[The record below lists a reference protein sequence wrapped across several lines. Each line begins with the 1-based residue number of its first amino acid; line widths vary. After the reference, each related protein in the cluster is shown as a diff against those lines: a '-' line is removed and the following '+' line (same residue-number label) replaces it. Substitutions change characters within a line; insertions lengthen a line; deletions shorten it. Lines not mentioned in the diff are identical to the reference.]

1 MKKKLSLLI
10 VALVG
15 IAAFAATMSLRDP
28 GETIKTVDGT
38 TTTWDLTAIT
48 ADMGNTLSI
57 LWTKNDNYYQ
67 SNGAVSESPA
77 FAGGIT
83 FIDTNGSG
91 GKCRIYFA
99 GDNPGQ
105 GFYFGGNAA
114 SMSVPVSAG
123 QTLIVTT
130 TGGGG
135 VKSQTEN
142 VSFTITGTGPYVST
156 ATIPEGVTEVKF
168 ARNAGSATYCTT
180 IVTKTES
187 KAPANLKVTSE
198 TALVLPLGNTSDI
211 SYTTDSKADVT
222 FESSAPEVATVSST
236 GVIEAVAS
244 GASVI
249 TVSQAETDDYQAG
262 VAQVSVAVPYVHT
275 YAAEYTIGN
284 ATYGF
289 SDANNNYYFTNGLT
303 MSNSGKKN
311 YGSGSL
317 DGSMK
322 YSANTEY
329 TINIP
334 EGVTI
339 TSATVTGRSNYASDA
354 NKAYWGNLFG
364 EDLSTEALPYSNED
378 PATKTVE
385 FAEGATGTLKFTP
398 AGNQVQY
405 IITLTANAS
414 PEPAENV
421 TSTYIF
427 TSANWTATKD
437 GEDANWTSGKNGA
450 GYSNN
455 GVQVTTNATGANAT
469 SPDTYDNISKIVV
482 TYNTNQSKGAGTLAV
497 KIGDN
502 EATTKNWAYSGSG
515 DGKTANFTAEFDYA
529 TPQSGAVTLTANTT
543 TNSIYVVS
551 VAITH
556 AKPAP
561 PAVATPTFSPEGGE
575 YTEVQTVTLACETVG
590 ATIFYALGSGEYT
603 EYTQPL
609 TISET
614 TTISAYAQKDEDK
627 SKVVSATYTIEL
639 PTATLAELNALSS
652 GATFTFGGAALV
664 VAKPNAKYVYIK
676 DATASSLIYD
686 ANGTMTAAAETGKT
700 ITAPW
705 SGKVSIYNKLFEL
718 VPDAAL
724 TVGEETTTIT
734 YPVKDLNYVVAEN
747 VNQVVKLEGVTYTL
761 GEGKNLTI
769 NSGELTVAGY
779 NQFGL
784 TITAA
789 EEGRTYNIVG
799 AIGRHN
805 DNIQFQPISIE
816 RVPAAKD
823 IEIAAADITD
833 GDITAAI
840 ETALAGDYANN
851 VTINLAAGNYTVSK
865 PIVAAGN
872 VIINGNGAS
881 IDASTLANPFI
892 TLSGTTEYV
901 TLPDNTKD
909 AAHLF
914 IESVILKDLTIKGM
928 PDAIIFDTQKTL
940 LKNLTIDNCD
950 IQVPNKVFI
959 NFQSKGYVETVTVKN
974 STIWSTNNAQFF
986 AQYGSRLKN
995 LNGAEVAG
1003 WLQTFDI
1010 RNSTF
1015 YNIATGKNVCDFQM
1029 NSQKCNVYT
1038 LKNNIFV
1045 NCGKEGQTVVGF
1057 NKGGTSPNPIWTVDG
1072 NIFNYNGADKSAA
1085 ETSKAGKKDGE
1096 NIVKNSIAGVV
1107 TFTDAANG
1115 DFGGSIDGQVAWG
1128 SEAPATVGDP
1138 RWTVTLDV
1146 TVAPAVPDGDY
1157 FVAGLSYDPL
1167 MWMNTTEGA
1176 ASKYG
1181 TQITT
1186 EYDKTTQTTALKV
1199 GEQYLQ
1205 ADLTLGA
1212 TAFGWTVDEDAVY
1225 GHNIYKMDGDKKMY
1239 IGTDNATN
1247 KLTLIEDATN
1257 SSIGWGF
1264 FYPDDFYG
1272 ALALREITGDIS
1284 GDMTLNEQ
1292 TGLWEYTAKQV
1303 EVTAEKQPA
1312 IQVVINGEAQR
1323 TYPAEP
1329 RVITLADMSETAE
1342 AGYYDITITYNDEGN
1357 VIAISGTKVEPVAEI
1372 TKVQISGA
1380 PYGVDQWTFVD
1391 FTADASQENVYT
1403 ATLDLSETIENY
1415 EFKLVINGGGSDAD
1429 NWGGWIGTNN
1439 VTIDAP
1445 EGWGYWTD
1453 ETEDNKTLW
1462 LYNSTTGYK
1471 TYTLTATWTPGDNAY
1486 KGWTLKIEGKN
1497 ERIAG
1502 DANLDNEVTVSDA
1515 VLAVSFVTDKETP
1528 TAEQLIAADLD
1539 KNNKVEITDVQGI
1552 INLALGIT
1560 EQTSASRAS
1569 ELADNTLSI
1578 DGNQLLLQNQTMF
1591 TGFQMDVT
1599 LENGAELNGVQ
1610 LSDRAKDM
1618 ILVYNKVGDNTW
1630 RIAAISLSR
1639 TAISGNDGCLLTF
1652 DVNGNGNVNIK
1663 NNIFT
1668 DANTQGYNL
1677 SLTAPTGISAVK
1689 AAMAEGTVVYD
1700 MQGRRVENPAKGL
1713 YIVNGKKVVL
1723 K

>member
-1 MKKKLSLLI
+1 M
-10 VALVG
+10 VALMS
-15 IAAFAATMSLRDP
+15 IAAFAATMSLRAP

-48 ADMGNTLSI
+48 ANMGITLSDS
-57 LWTKNDNYYQ
+57 WTSKSNYYE
-67 SNGAVSESPA
+67 SNKAVSESPA

-91 GKCRIYFA
+91 GKCRIYVA

-114 SMSVPVSAG
+114 SMTVPVSAG

-180 IVTKTES
+180 IVTKTEA

-222 FESSAPEVATVSST
+222 FGSSAPEVATVSST

-303 MSNSGKKN
+303 MSNSGNKN

-317 DGSMK
+317 EGSMK
-322 YSANTEY
+322 CSANTEY

-354 NKAYWGNLFG
+354 NQAYWGNLFG
-364 EDLSTEALPYSNED
+364 EDLSTVALPYSNED

-427 TSANWTATKD
+427 TSKTWTATKD
-437 GEDANWTSGKNGA
+437 GETANWTSNKDGA
-450 GYSNN
+450 GFSNN
-455 GVQVTTNATGANAT
+455 GVQVTNNTAYNGANAT

-482 TYNTNQSKGAGTLAV
+482 TYNTNKNAGAGTLAV

-502 EATTKNWAYSGSG
+502 EATTKDWAYSTG
-515 DGKTANFTAEFDYA
+515 DADGREANYTAEFDYA

-551 VAITH
+551 IAITH

-561 PAVATPTFSPEGGE
+561 PAVAAPTFSPEGGE

-590 ATIFYALGSGEYT
+590 ATIFYALGSGEYA

-784 TITAA
+784 TIAAA

-799 AIGRHN
+799 AIGRFN

-816 RVPAAKD
+816 REPA
-823 IEIAAADITD
+823 
-833 GDITAAI
+833 
-840 ETALAGDYANN
+840 
-851 VTINLAAGNYTVSK
+851 
-865 PIVAAGN
+865 
-872 VIINGNGAS
+872 
-881 IDASTLANPFI
+881 
-892 TLSGTTEYV
+892 
-901 TLPDNTKD
+901 
-909 AAHLF
+909 
-914 IESVILKDLTIKGM
+914 
-928 PDAIIFDTQKTL
+928 
-940 LKNLTIDNCD
+940 
-950 IQVPNKVFI
+950 
-959 NFQSKGYVETVTVKN
+959 
-974 STIWSTNNAQFF
+974 
-986 AQYGSRLKN
+986 
-995 LNGAEVAG
+995 
-1003 WLQTFDI
+1003 
-1010 RNSTF
+1010 
-1015 YNIATGKNVCDFQM
+1015 
-1029 NSQKCNVYT
+1029 
-1038 LKNNIFV
+1038 
-1045 NCGKEGQTVVGF
+1045 
-1057 NKGGTSPNPIWTVDG
+1057 
-1072 NIFNYNGADKSAA
+1072 
-1085 ETSKAGKKDGE
+1085 
-1096 NIVKNSIAGVV
+1096 
-1107 TFTDAANG
+1107 
-1115 DFGGSIDGQVAWG
+1115 
-1128 SEAPATVGDP
+1128 
-1138 RWTVTLDV
+1138 
-1146 TVAPAVPDGDY
+1146 
-1157 FVAGLSYDPL
+1157 
-1167 MWMNTTEGA
+1167 
-1176 ASKYG
+1176 
-1181 TQITT
+1181 
-1186 EYDKTTQTTALKV
+1186 
-1199 GEQYLQ
+1199 
-1205 ADLTLGA
+1205 
-1212 TAFGWTVDEDAVY
+1212 
-1225 GHNIYKMDGDKKMY
+1225 
-1239 IGTDNATN
+1239 
-1247 KLTLIEDATN
+1247 
-1257 SSIGWGF
+1257 
-1264 FYPDDFYG
+1264 
-1272 ALALREITGDIS
+1272 
-1284 GDMTLNEQ
+1284 
-1292 TGLWEYTAKQV
+1292 
-1303 EVTAEKQPA
+1303 
-1312 IQVVINGEAQR
+1312 
-1323 TYPAEP
+1323 
-1329 RVITLADMSETAE
+1329 
-1342 AGYYDITITYNDEGN
+1342 
-1357 VIAISGTKVEPVAEI
+1357 AEI

-1380 PYGVDQWTFVD
+1380 PYGVDQWTSID
-1391 FTADASQENVYT
+1391 LAADASQENVYT

-1453 ETEDNKTLW
+1453 DKDNETLW

-1515 VLAVSFVTDKETP
+1515 VLAVSFVTEKETP
-1528 TAEQLIAADLD
+1528 TAEQLIAADID

-1552 INLALGIT
+1552 VNIALGIT
-1560 EQTSASRAS
+1560 DQASASRAS

-1618 ILVYNKVGDNTW
+1618 TLVYNKVGDNTW

-1639 TAISGNDGCLLTF
+1639 TAISGNDECLLTF

-1677 SLTAPTGISAVK
+1677 PLTAPTGISAIK

-1700 MQGRRVENPAKGL
+1700 MQGRRVENPSKGL